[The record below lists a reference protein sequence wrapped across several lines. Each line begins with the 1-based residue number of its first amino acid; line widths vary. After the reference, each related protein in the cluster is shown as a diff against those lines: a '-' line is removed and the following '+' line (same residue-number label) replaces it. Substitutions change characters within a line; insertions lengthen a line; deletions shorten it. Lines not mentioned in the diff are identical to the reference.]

1 MNRPINQRS
10 NPFRPTTVLALL
22 AVGSLA
28 FLLLLYALSQ
38 GWTGGEDRNGG
49 NHAAANGLNGYSGL
63 VTLLEE
69 TGNSVTVS
77 RNPADLPEYGLQIL
91 TPPIM
96 TAPDGID
103 DILQQRIDLDAGPTM
118 LILPKWLAM
127 PIPADANVES
137 ENGWV
142 FLGGSVSPPWFSQ
155 LEIAEGAEL
164 AIGETGGWQGFA
176 EAGDLP
182 DETQVQA
189 LVSDERK
196 VMRALLVDEEGD
208 VLAAELLQPP
218 EADGYE
224 PWPIYVVFE
233 PDLMNNYGIADRA
246 RAEVAIAL
254 VEMARAGGNMPI
266 RFDVTLN
273 GLGASQNLLTLA
285 FRPPFLAAALC
296 LLLAA
301 LVIGWR
307 AFRRFGPAI
316 AEEPA
321 TAQGKRQL
329 ARNGAALL
337 ERVKRWHL
345 LKQPYEDMIGRRVAS
360 ALGLRNADIDA
371 REIAIDRE
379 LARRGHDGPTF
390 SRLAGDLRVAERPKD
405 IIRAARALRTF
416 ERTLTQ

>member
-1 MNRPINQRS
+1 MNQRT

-28 FLLLLYALSQ
+28 FLLLLYALGQ
-38 GWTGGEDRNGG
+38 GWTGGEDRDGG

-69 TGNSVTVS
+69 TGNNVSVS
-77 RNPADLPEYGLQIL
+77 RNPADLPDYGLQVL
-91 TPPIM
+91 TPPLM

-103 DILQQRIDLDAGPTM
+103 DILRQRIDLDAGPTL
-118 LILPKWLAM
+118 LILPKWMAM

-142 FLGGSVSPPWFSQ
+142 FLGGSISPPWFSQ
-155 LEIAEGAEL
+155 LEIAEGTEL
-164 AIGETGGWQGFA
+164 AIGGTGGWQGFG

-189 LVSDERK
+189 LVADEKK
-196 VMRALLVDEEGD
+196 VMRALLVDDEGD
-208 VLAAELLQPP
+208 VLAAELILPP
-218 EADGYE
+218 AHDGVE
-224 PWPIYVVFE
+224 PWPVIVVFE
-233 PDLMNNYGIADRA
+233 PDLMNNYGMADRA
-246 RAEVAIAL
+246 RAEMALAL
-254 VEMARAGGNMPI
+254 VNMAREGGDMPI
-266 RFDVTLN
+266 RFDLTLN

-285 FRPPFLAAALC
+285 FRPPFLAATLC

-307 AFRRFGPAI
+307 AFRRFGPAM

-321 TAQGKRQL
+321 VGQGKRQL
-329 ARNGAALL
+329 VRNGAALL
-337 ERVKRWHL
+337 ERVKRWRL

-371 REIAIDRE
+371 REVAIDRA
-379 LARRGHDGPTF
+379 LTRRGHDGPPF
-390 SRLAGDLRVAERPKD
+390 SRLAEDLREAERPGE